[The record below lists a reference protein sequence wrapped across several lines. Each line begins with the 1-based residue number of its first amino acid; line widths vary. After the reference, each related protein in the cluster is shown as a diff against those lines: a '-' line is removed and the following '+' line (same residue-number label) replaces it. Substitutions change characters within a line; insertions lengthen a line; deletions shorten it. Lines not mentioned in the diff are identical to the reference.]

1 MPLLFSNPEYLLL
14 LLLVPL
20 IWLMLKR
27 SAAKDGFSVRQL
39 IIAGLRSALI
49 ILVTVALANPR
60 LLHYTDQVN
69 VYFCLDVSE
78 SIPADQQLKARAFME
93 KAGAEMQNEDQAGLI
108 VFGKQPSLETSLTS
122 DFESV
127 IIRSDVNPN
136 YTNIYEALQIAMGKF
151 PRQGNNKIIVFTD
164 GNENI
169 ARSEDMANLAGSLGI
184 EIYPVPMMTWF
195 DNNEAFIQSL
205 ETPAHVVLESPFEV
219 RLVVIST
226 TDSQAEVLLVRN
238 ESLLTRQYKKL
249 HKGFNVITFA
259 DKLVEPGL
267 YMYHAVLNSADDTFF
282 QNNEGLSF
290 TRGTQK
296 SRILYLT
303 TEASQSK
310 YLSEMLSAQGLV
322 VDRKHIRDIS
332 GSIHDFSAYNAI
344 ILDNVSGRAISFS
357 AMEQLDKYVKDMGG
371 GLLMIGG
378 DKSFGAGYYKKTPV
392 EKALPVYMDVPT
404 DIQLSEL
411 YLVYII
417 DKSSSM
423 LTTYGDKTKLEIAK
437 IAAFASI
444 EMLNPTD
451 SIGIVTF
458 DTEFEW
464 TVPMIRASKRQQIA
478 DKLSRVMEGGGTDL
492 YPALEQVSGV
502 LGGITSARKHVIV
515 LSDGETEEADFETL
529 ARAMSDS
536 GISISTVSIGKGSHV
551 ALMQSISEWGNGRS
565 YYTDDPNDIPKIFT
579 GETKIIS
586 RKMITEKTMQPT
598 LRMTHEIVQG
608 INDQL
613 PVIHG
618 QIITYPKPGASVLMN
633 TPQGPLLSA
642 WQYGLG
648 RSVAYTSDLSARW
661 GKEWVV
667 WKHYGRF
674 VSQMVKWSQRK
685 ATDKRF
691 AAAIQRDGESGTFT
705 VDITTAENRFVN
717 HLNLSAN
724 VLFPS
729 GLDQTISLAQIA
741 PGRYVCEF
749 PAQEIGAY
757 FFSIFGNQES
767 YPGFPQIF
775 GFGIPYTEEFNT
787 SSVNTGLLEDL
798 ASATG
803 GRILSIDSI
812 PDDLFSATNAVKG
825 SGVPLWPYFMFLFF
839 FLLIA
844 EVAARKLLN
853 VNTV

>member
-1 MPLLFSNPEYLLL
+1 M
-14 LLLVPL
+14 
-20 IWLMLKR
+20 MKR
-27 SAAKDGFSVRQL
+27 SSGEGGLSRRQFIL
-39 IIAGLRSALI
+39 AGLRSVLV
-49 ILVTVALANPR
+49 ILLAVALANPR
-60 LLHYTDQVN
+60 LPRYSDQVN
-69 VYFCLDVSE
+69 VFFCLDVSE
-78 SIPADQQLKARAFME
+78 SISEDQQLMAKTFIK
-93 KAGAEMQNEDQAGLI
+93 KAGAEMKSEDQAGLI
-108 VFGKQPSLETSLTS
+108 VFGKQPSLETSLS
-122 DFESV
+122 NDFKSA
-127 IIRSDVNPN
+127 IIRSHVNPN
-136 YTNIYEALQIAMGKF
+136 YTNIYEALQIAIGKL
-151 PRQGNNKIIVFTD
+151 PQQRHNKIVVFTD

-184 EIYPVPMMTWF
+184 EIYPVPMTTWF
-195 DNNEAFIQSL
+195 DKNEAFIQSL
-205 ETPAHVVLESPFEV
+205 ETPAHIALESPFEI
-219 RLVVIST
+219 RLVVISSE
-226 TDSQAEVLLVRN
+226 DSRGEVLLVRN
-238 ESLLTRQYKKL
+238 ESLLMRQSTEL
-249 HKGFNVITFA
+249 HKGLNVITFA
-259 DKLVEPGL
+259 DKLIEPGL
-267 YMYHAVLNSADDTFF
+267 FMYQAVLNSTDDTFF

-296 SRILYLT
+296 SRVLYLT
-303 TEASQSK
+303 AEDSQTK
-310 YLSEMLSAQGLV
+310 HLSEMLSTQGLL
-322 VDRKHIRDIS
+322 VDRKRIRDIS
-332 GSIHDFSAYNAI
+332 GSIHDLSAYNAI
-344 ILDNVSGRAISFS
+344 ILDNVSGRSISFS

-378 DKSFGAGYYKKTPV
+378 DQSFGAGYYKKTPV

-437 IAAFASI
+437 IAAFSSI

-458 DTEFEW
+458 DTAFEW
-464 TVPMIRASKRQQIA
+464 TVPMIRASERQQIA

-492 YPALEQVSGV
+492 YPALNQVSEV
-502 LGGITSARKHVIV
+502 LGAITSARKHVIV

-529 ARAMSDS
+529 ARAMSAS

-551 ALMQSISEWGNGRS
+551 ALMQSIAEWGNGRS
-565 YYTDDPNDIPKIFT
+565 YYTDDPNDIPRIFT

-586 RKMITEKTMQPT
+586 RKMITEKTMRPV
-598 LRMTHEIVQG
+598 LRMPHEIVQG

-613 PVIHG
+613 PVIYG
-618 QIITYPKPGASVLMN
+618 QIITYPKSGANVLMN
-633 TPQGPLLSA
+633 TSQGPLLAA

-661 GKEWVV
+661 GQEWVV
-667 WKHYGRF
+667 WEHYGRF
-674 VSQMVKWSQRK
+674 VSQMVKWARRK
-685 ATDKRF
+685 ATNQRF
-691 AAAIQRDGESGTFT
+691 AATIRRNGEKGTFT
-705 VDITTAENRFVN
+705 VDITTGENLFVN

-729 GLDQTISLAQIA
+729 GLDQTIALEQIA
-741 PGRYVCEF
+741 PGRYACEF
-749 PAQEIGAY
+749 TAQEIGAY

-812 PDDLFSATNAVKG
+812 PDDLFKATNAVKG
-825 SGVPLWPYFMFLFF
+825 SGTPLWPYLMFLFL

-844 EVAARKLLN
+844 EVTARKLLN
-853 VNTV
+853 GNSV